1 MNKVITLKGR
11 NSKKVLAKS
20 VAMPEAQASDITQV
34 DEGALQ
40 RAAEKIVAL
49 NRKSTEH
56 AYELGETFAE
66 AKALVPE
73 KRFGHWLKQF
83 TDYSVRSAWNYIS
96 IHEKLQDYREHLLT
110 HAVTPTVMF
119 ELAKGEPTQIE
130 AVVAR
135 MDAGERIRVKDVRA
149 ALGIKP
155 KEKEAPA
162 LIDFGGMAGLRKAAA
177 LKMDQDIA
185 AFNALTSS
193 VLKAVEIALE
203 PLAKKRAVKKGDLH
217 DAIAFDCRHAHDLL
231 NSIAAP
237 LQPDATAHMNWR
249 AARLPADTMWGKVQA
264 VLYRMGGSIE
274 AWPGRDDFVRW
285 LQGKVVPVLR
295 FVVHGEAL
303 PGDAEDHVEA
313 DVAGQSDDEDYDGF
327 LTYDHMPPA
336 VQDRIENVLQS
347 TPPEHR
353 DEIRAQILFDPRP
366 LNYQYEKL
374 PV

>member
-1 MNKVITLKGR
+1 MNKVIALKGR
-11 NSKKVLAKS
+11 NSKKVLAAS
-20 VAMPEAQASDITQV
+20 VAMPEPQASDITQV

-49 NRKSTEH
+49 NRKSTGH

-119 ELAKGEPTQIE
+119 ELAKGAPAQIE

-135 MDAGERIRVKDVRA
+135 MDAGERIRVKDVKA

-155 KEKEAPA
+155 KEKEASA
-162 LIDFGGMAGLRKAAA
+162 LIDFGGMAGLRKIAEIKIEEDSVKFLQLATRI
-177 LKMDQDIA
+177 LK
-185 AFNALTSS
+185 S
-193 VLKAVEIALE
+193 VETAME
-203 PLAKKRAVKKGDLH
+203 PLAKKRAVGKGALQ
-217 DAIAFDCRHAHDLL
+217 DAIVYHCRHAHDLI

-237 LQPDATAHMNWR
+237 LQPSKMMSGTWRPAKLPDGTAWQ
-249 AARLPADTMWGKVQA
+249 KVQA
-264 VLYRMGGSIE
+264 LFLVMGVVES
-274 AWPGRDDFVRW
+274 WPVKENFVPW
-285 LQGKVVPVLR
+285 LQNDVVPLLR

-313 DVAGQSDDEDYDGF
+313 DVVGQSEDEDYDGF